1 MNLDKHQPTISE
13 NETAALHLLEQTL
26 GYSYQAA
33 LRAATL
39 LGVADH
45 LIDGPKTTEELA
57 KLVEAEK
64 NKLHRILRLLAT
76 RNIFQEQDNGKF
88 ALTPAAQY
96 LCVNQPNSLKS
107 AVLMLT
113 DETCWRPLGSV
124 VESVKGNPAFKHLYG
139 QAFFDYWA
147 QKQDANHDFHVGMSS
162 MSAVENLFLARNY
175 NFPEGATIVDIAGGF
190 GGLLLSVLLANPKT
204 QGILFDREYVISRH
218 RLGELND
225 DSRWDITTGNFFES
239 CPIADIYMLK
249 YITHDWPDEQA
260 STILRNCRESMLPGG
275 RILIM
280 DTVIPQNNIP
290 HTGKELDILCM
301 AIYEGGY
308 ERTEQEFHQLVKTAG
323 LKINQII
330 NTGSYISII
339 EAIAA

>member
-1 MNLDKHQPTISE
+1 MNLAKHQPTISE
-13 NETAALHLLEQTL
+13 NEIAALHLLEQTL

-139 QAFFDYWA
+139 QAFLIIGH
-147 QKQDANHDFHVGMSS
+147 KNKM
-162 MSAVENLFLARNY
+162 
-175 NFPEGATIVDIAGGF
+175 
-190 GGLLLSVLLANPKT
+190 
-204 QGILFDREYVISRH
+204 
-218 RLGELND
+218 
-225 DSRWDITTGNFFES
+225 
-239 CPIADIYMLK
+239 
-249 YITHDWPDEQA
+249 
-260 STILRNCRESMLPGG
+260 
-275 RILIM
+275 LIM
-280 DTVIPQNNIP
+280 IFMSV
-290 HTGKELDILCM
+290 C
-301 AIYEGGY
+301 
-308 ERTEQEFHQLVKTAG
+308 HQCLR
-323 LKINQII
+323 
-330 NTGSYISII
+330 
-339 EAIAA
+339 